1 MTTALNPNNTDKNQL
16 DLKSCRRWIGG
27 AVAALG
33 LLCLTTGVRAQD
45 PVTMAPPVSEQSAP
59 DSQYPQQSTEGTP
72 VNASQ
77 SSVFNWAEIPQD
89 QRVPVTRVAFDQGGY
104 QIYDTVGETIVVPF
118 ANKNLYVMKFA
129 VSPDD
134 TMFFEN
140 TGGAPVLYVPQNG
153 YLENATV
160 PGAKWY
166 PFSEKFHPAEPVFL
180 GIAPSYPVFVGLG
193 WYPHT
198 ALYGGYY
205 CHTSFV
211 EGGVFLP
218 SIGLSFF
225 IGGHPY
231 YGYSGYRDY
240 VFAHPA
246 PYHIGYFNRDVYHFA
261 GRPIGPD
268 HAFYGGGHGGYD
280 GHSFG
285 GYRGGDRGPVGGF
298 HGDHQAFGSGSRS
311 FGDGAHTFRG
321 AGTFNGG
328 SHSYSGDRSYS
339 SGHSF
344 SGGGDP
350 TRYAHRT
357 FQGAGHSYSGGDTG
371 GRSYSSGNVGG
382 RSYGGGNAGG
392 HSDGGSRS
400 YSSGRSSSNDRSGG
414 GSRSYSGGGHSDNGG
429 SHSDGGGRSYGGGGR
444 GR

>member
-1 MTTALNPNNTDKNQL
+1 MTTPLNPNNTDKNQL
-16 DLKSCRRWIGG
+16 DLKSCLRWTGS
-27 AVAALG
+27 AVAAFG
-33 LLCLTTGVRAQD
+33 LLCLTPGVRAQE

-59 DSQYPQQSTEGTP
+59 DSQYPQQSADGTP

-118 ANKNLYVMKFA
+118 ANNNLYVMKFA
-129 VSPDD
+129 VSPDN

-140 TGGAPVLYVPQNG
+140 TDGAPVLYVPQNG

-180 GIAPSYPVFVGLG
+180 GIAPSYPVFVNLG

-198 ALYGGYY
+198 TLYGGYY
-205 CHTSFV
+205 GRTSFV

-240 VFAHPA
+240 IYNHPA
-246 PYHIGYFNRDVYHFA
+246 PYRVGYFNRDVYRFA
-261 GRPIGPD
+261 GRPIGVD
-268 HAFYGGGHGGYD
+268 HRFYGGGHGGYD
-280 GHSFG
+280 GRGFG
-285 GYRGGDRGPVGGF
+285 GYRVGEHGPAGGF
-298 HGDHQAFGSGSRS
+298 RGDHQAFGGGSRS
-311 FGDGAHTFRG
+311 YGGGHTFHG

-328 SHSYSGDRSYS
+328 GHSYGGDHSNS

-344 SGGGDP
+344 GGGGDQ

-357 FQGAGHSYSGGDTG
+357 FQGAG
-371 GRSYSSGNVGG
+371 RSDS
-382 RSYGGGNAGG
+382 GGNAGG
-392 HSDGGSRS
+392 HSYSGGNTVGRA
-400 YSSGRSSSNDRSGG
+400 YSSGNTGGRSEG
-414 GSRSYSGGGHSDNGG
+414 GSRSYSGGRSGSNARPSVGNSRSSGGGRSDNGG
-429 SHSDGGGRSYGGGGR
+429 SHSDGGAHFGGR